1 MDLLTRIDPNLAAG
15 VAKNLGIELTEEQL
29 NRELP
34 KPVCGLEKDPALSL
48 YANPDGNLKGMR
60 VSLLAADGVS
70 RNPWR
75 KSAAPCTRK
84 ACTPRFLP
92 RTWEA

>member
-48 YANPDGNLKGMR
+48 YANPDGT
-60 VSLLAADGVS
+60 S
-70 RNPWR
+70 RACASPCWR
-75 KSAAPCTRK
+75 RTASA
-84 ACTPRFLP
+84 
-92 RTWEA
+92 